1 MPGAM
6 SDARIG
12 CLLLAQKVYLEMH
25 SFIAGGEEVAVDA
38 RPAAKRIS
46 ANDSALLHSRRV

>member
-12 CLLLAQKVYLEMH
+12 CLLLAQKVYLEMQ
-25 SFIAGGEEVAVDA
+25 SFIAGGEKVAVDA

-46 ANDSALLHSRRV
+46 ANDSASLHSRRV